1 MKARASLPLG
11 AIFGFPTAI
20 ALVTI
25 AGLVSALLDDGLVD
39 AVSWVALSVPVAVA
53 ARSWWKRER

>member
-1 MKARASLPLG
+1 MKARPSLPLA
-11 AIFGFPTAI
+11 AIFGRPAAI

>member
-1 MKARASLPLG
+1 MRARPSLPLA
-11 AIFGFPTAI
+11 AIFGIPTAI

-53 ARSWWKRER
+53 ARSWWTRER